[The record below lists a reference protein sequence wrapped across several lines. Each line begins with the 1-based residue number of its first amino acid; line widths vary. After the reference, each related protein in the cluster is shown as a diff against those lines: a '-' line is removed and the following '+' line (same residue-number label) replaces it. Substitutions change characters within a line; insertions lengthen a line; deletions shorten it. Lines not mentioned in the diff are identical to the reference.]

1 MKKIIL
7 YLAVLFC
14 LPSFA
19 ANNLIEFNLLNSNVT
34 YQLNK
39 NDGSLFLIIT
49 DNPYGVCLH
58 KMEFKS
64 KTNLDSLFL
73 YERNDKYKEKNYYQ
87 KFELNLITNQVSTF
101 SSLRGKTFLIPIEKR
116 ECSTG
121 MCTNISNIPVCNY

>member
-7 YLAVLFC
+7 CLSLLLC

-19 ANNLIEFNLLNSNVT
+19 ANNLIEFNLLNSDVT

-39 NDGSLFLIIT
+39 NDGSLFAIIT
-49 DNPYGVCLH
+49 DAPYGVCLH

-64 KTNLDSLFL
+64 KTNLDSVFV

-87 KFELNLITNQVSTF
+87 KFELNLMTNQVSSF

-116 ECSTG
+116 ECLTG
-121 MCTNISNIPVCNY
+121 KCTNISNIPVCNY